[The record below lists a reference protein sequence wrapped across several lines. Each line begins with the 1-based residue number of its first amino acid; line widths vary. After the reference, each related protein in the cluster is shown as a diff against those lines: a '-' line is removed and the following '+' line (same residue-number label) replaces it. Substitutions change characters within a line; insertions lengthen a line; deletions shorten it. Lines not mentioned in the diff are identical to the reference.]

1 MPELKRIRYS
11 KMMPDEMMPDDNS
24 SFKPSI
30 VGELDPNR
38 LEDDIS
44 GTPSSEESVKDGNN
58 GANNSDTEMIDYKSE
73 LAELCAKLASMKANL
88 LEKDEVIKEIRAEV
102 ERTSLRFVAE
112 RAEIRAEIRAEVDRA
127 QQNRAAER
135 AEARAEVKY
144 N

>member
-1 MPELKRIRYS
+1 
-11 KMMPDEMMPDDNS
+11 MMPDDNS

-30 VGELDPNR
+30 AIASFGMIEEQKCLAV
-38 LEDDIS
+38 EDDIS

-102 ERTSLRFVAE
+102 ERTHLFSVAE
-112 RAEIRAEIRAEVDRA
+112 
-127 QQNRAAER
+127 
-135 AEARAEVKY
+135 
-144 N
+144 

>member
-1 MPELKRIRYS
+1 
-11 KMMPDEMMPDDNS
+11 MMPDEMMPDDNS

-44 GTPSSEESVKDGNN
+44 GTPSSEESVKDR
-58 GANNSDTEMIDYKSE
+58 EMIDYKSE
-73 LAELCAKLASMKANL
+73 LAELRAEFASMKANL